1 MSRTPKQDFGFV
13 EELLDVLEETPTFSE
28 DFEETGRRHG
38 GEEEQEQEQEQERS
52 GRTGGGAPFSYDSNV
67 AEEKEEV
74 ENEKCEETNPSET
87 VNVCLPGFE
96 VKSTRLYL
104 GSEETYEE
112 KYCYAK

>member
-38 GEEEQEQEQEQERS
+38 GEEEEQEQERS
-52 GRTGGGAPFSYDSNV
+52 GRTGGGAHDSNV
-67 AEEKEEV
+67 TEEKDEV

-112 KYCYAK
+112 KYCYTK

>member
-28 DFEETGRRHG
+28 DFEETGRTHG
-38 GEEEQEQEQEQERS
+38 GKEEQEQERS
-52 GRTGGGAPFSYDSNV
+52 SKTFSYDSNV
-67 AEEKEEV
+67 TEEKDEV

-96 VKSTRLYL
+96 VKPTRLYL

-112 KYCYAK
+112 KYCYTK

>member
-1 MSRTPKQDFGFV
+1 MT
-13 EELLDVLEETPTFSE
+13 
-28 DFEETGRRHG
+28 
-38 GEEEQEQEQEQERS
+38 
-52 GRTGGGAPFSYDSNV
+52 
-67 AEEKEEV
+67 EEKDEV

-112 KYCYAK
+112 KYCYTK